1 LVDVTP
7 DPDRIIP
14 LLGVGGRIALARQNK
29 GWKQRELSEHIGK
42 SRGTIVQYEQGKI
55 EPPLRQIEL
64 LARAL
69 DVAPEFLAFGRQ
81 GITGLHGDTSD
92 VASIPEV
99 KMEGDEQAV
108 SGVYGLPQTLVTHLG
123 LDPDQAQV
131 IALDHNAS
139 AFGLAAGDRVILD
152 TGDQLQHEDKLY
164 ALKTRRGIDVVRLLP
179 NLSTRSDLVKLNDG
193 SGENHSYERNELEV
207 LGRVAGSIRA
217 S

>member
-1 LVDVTP
+1 
-7 DPDRIIP
+7 
-14 LLGVGGRIALARQNK
+14 
-29 GWKQRELSEHIGK
+29 
-42 SRGTIVQYEQGKI
+42 
-55 EPPLRQIEL
+55 
-64 LARAL
+64 
-69 DVAPEFLAFGRQ
+69 
-81 GITGLHGDTSD
+81 
-92 VASIPEV
+92 
-99 KMEGDEQAV
+99 MEGDEQAV

-193 SGENHSYERNELEV
+193 SGETHSYERNELAV